1 MLCCVGI
8 LFCQLLGGDNL
19 SFVVIIIVLVFV
31 VVVVVV
37 VVVAIWKDELVLVL
51 LFLYYV
57 WSLYL
62 LFGLYFFIM
71 VLL

>member
-1 MLCCVGI
+1 MVILCCVSI
-8 LFCQLLGGDNL
+8 LFCQLLGGDHS

-37 VVVAIWKDELVLVL
+37 AIWENELVLVL

-62 LFGLYFFIM
+62 LFGIYFFIM